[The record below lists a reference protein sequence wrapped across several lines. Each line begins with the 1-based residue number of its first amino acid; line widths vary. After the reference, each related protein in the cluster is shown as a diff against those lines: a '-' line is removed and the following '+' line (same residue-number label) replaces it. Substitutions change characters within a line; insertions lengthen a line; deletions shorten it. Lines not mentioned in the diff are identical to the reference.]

1 MKVNLLHSRKG
12 TFEGRNQG
20 IAIGFVDNKL
30 NTICPITP
38 CKDFLNEVVYSEY
51 TGIQIGS
58 IYGFKHPVSGVFKGK
73 RKINLAA
80 AICKQNKDE
89 PYTQIDKVQIK
100 NTVKFINNIETRL
113 NIPKTT
119 VRQID
124 EFTIFRFS
132 NYWISQVYLISLY
145 GLLIRLG
152 VNYDG
157 TNVLDYYV
165 SKKVPSEDF
174 SLAQES
180 YFNFKEILENKYLD
194 VDSMLK
200 EHSQTGDTHYIHNK
214 LGICSIKKQEEEYVE
229 EEY

>member
-1 MKVNLLHSRKG
+1 MKVNLLHSRKN

-51 TGIQIGS
+51 TGIQIGQ
-58 IYGFKHPVSGVFKGK
+58 IYGFKHHIAGVFKGK

-80 AICKQNKDE
+80 AICKVNKDE
-89 PYTQIDKVQIK
+89 PYFKIDKTQIK

-113 NIPKTT
+113 NIPKTK
-119 VRQID
+119 VRQVD

-157 TNVLDYYV
+157 TNVLDYYI

-200 EHSQTGDTHYIHNK
+200 EHSERADNYYIHNE
-214 LGICSIKKQEEEYVE
+214 LGICRIKQNKEEYAEEEY
-229 EEY
+229 

>member
-1 MKVNLLHSRKG
+1 MKVNLLHSRVG
-12 TFEGRNQG
+12 TSEGRNNG

-51 TGIQIGS
+51 TGIQIDT

-73 RKINLAA
+73 RRINLAA
-80 AICKQNKDE
+80 ANCTSYKNE
-89 PYTQIDKVQIK
+89 PYTQINKEQIK

-113 NIPKTT
+113 KISKTIT
-119 VRQID
+119 FQAG

-145 GLLIRLG
+145 GLLIRIG

-157 TNVLDYYV
+157 TDVLDYYK
-165 SKKVPSEDF
+165 SKKVPSEDYN
-174 SLAQES
+174 LCQNS
-180 YFNFKEILENKYLD
+180 YNNFKEILQNKYLN

-200 EHSQTGDTHYIHNK
+200 EYSEMDNKYHIHNY
-214 LGICSIKKQEEEYVE
+214 LGICNIKQNKEEYVE
-229 EEY
+229 